1 MARTDARL
9 ELRKARKATA
19 ALELNPLLVVRYEAV
34 LQGTSLPPSLAC
46 SPGLVLPSL
55 LQGQSTAPVLA
66 SIPLQT
72 PAVVVAPFGSV
83 QGAAP
88 LLALAV

>member
-19 ALELNPLLVVRYEAV
+19 ALELNPLLVVRYVAV

-55 LQGQSTAPVLA
+55 LQGSSAWNCLNRFIQIAPHSVAGAPSWLG
-66 SIPLQT
+66 
-72 PAVVVAPFGSV
+72 PAFQPR
-83 QGAAP
+83 P
-88 LLALAV
+88 